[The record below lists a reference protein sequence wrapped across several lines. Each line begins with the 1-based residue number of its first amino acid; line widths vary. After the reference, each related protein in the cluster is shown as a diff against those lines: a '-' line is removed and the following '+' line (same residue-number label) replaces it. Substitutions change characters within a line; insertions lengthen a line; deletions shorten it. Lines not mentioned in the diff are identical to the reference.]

1 MSDEVSKDIW
11 SKQFYKALEAVGNL
25 TEQEKLFLGEMLVSL
40 SGNSPL
46 PKRDVKILP
55 LRQLGNM

>member
-1 MSDEVSKDIW
+1 MSEDSSKDVW
-11 SKQFYKALEAVGNL
+11 SEQFYKALEAVSKL
-25 TEQEKLFLGEMLVSL
+25 SEQEKLFLGEMLVSL

>member
-1 MSDEVSKDIW
+1 MSEENW

-25 TEQEKLFLGEMLVSL
+25 TEQERLKLGKMLVSL

>member
-1 MSDEVSKDIW
+1 MSDDIW

-25 TEQEKLFLGEMLVSL
+25 TEQEKLFLDEMLVSL

>member
-1 MSDEVSKDIW
+1 MNDGIW